1 MYSFS
6 PSEEQQMLIDAI
18 RRYAMDDLRAA
29 ARDADEEGQLPPE
42 LIEKGWE
49 LGYLQASIPEDYD
62 GFGERSTISGVLA
75 AEELAYGDLSGALAV
90 LTPGLFAT
98 PILLVGSEEQRKA
111 FIPPVI
117 EMEWKAYSAALM
129 EPHFD
134 FDPNDLKTT
143 AKLEGDSYLLNG
155 QKSYVPFAEQ
165 AEAILVYADLEGQTQ
180 GFIVPKD
187 SDGLEIG
194 ERQKLLGLNALP
206 LYDLTLDAVSVTRAK
221 RLGGDQ
227 GHDFGPI
234 LNSSNVAM
242 AAMAI
247 GVSQAALDYAIEY
260 AKDRD
265 VFGVK
270 VAQKQSIAFMI
281 AEMGTAIEAI
291 RLLVWEAAW
300 QLDQGLPDA
309 GKIAYL
315 ALSGAI
321 DTTMMVT
328 DRAVQ
333 ILGGHGYIREHPVE
347 MWMRNGRGF
356 ANFSGLAVV

>member
-1 MYSFS
+1 MYSFQ

-18 RRYAMDDLRAA
+18 KRFAMDDLRDA
-29 ARDADEEGQLPPE
+29 ARDADEEGQLPPD

-49 LGYLQASIPEDYD
+49 LGYLQASIPEAYD
-62 GFGERSTISGVLA
+62 GFGERSAVTGALA
-75 AEELAYGDLSGALAV
+75 AEEMAYGDLSGALAV
-90 LTPGLFAT
+90 MTPGLFTT
-98 PILLVGSEEQRKA
+98 PILLAGSEAQKKE

-117 EMEWKAYSAALM
+117 EMEWKPFTAALM
-129 EPHFD
+129 EPNFD
-134 FDPNDLKTT
+134 FDPNDLKSI
-143 AKLEGDSYLLNG
+143 AKEADDAYVLTGE
-155 QKSYVPFAEQ
+155 KAYVPFAAE
-165 AEAILVYADLEGQTQ
+165 AEAILVYAALEGATQ
-180 GFIVPKD
+180 GFIVPK
-187 SDGLEIG
+187 STEGLEVG

-206 LYDLTLDAVSVTRAK
+206 LYPVHLDGVRVPKAN
-221 RLGGDQ
+221 RLGGPE
-227 GHDFGPI
+227 GHDFAPI
-234 LNSSNVAM
+234 LSASSVAL
-242 AAMAI
+242 AAMAV
-247 GVSQAALDYAIEY
+247 GVSNAALDYAIEY

-265 VFGVK
+265 VFGIK
-270 VAQKQSIAFMI
+270 VAQKQAIAFMI

-300 QLDQGLPDA
+300 MIDEGMDEAATQ
-309 GKIAYL
+309 AYL

-356 ANFSGLAVV
+356 ATFSGLAIV